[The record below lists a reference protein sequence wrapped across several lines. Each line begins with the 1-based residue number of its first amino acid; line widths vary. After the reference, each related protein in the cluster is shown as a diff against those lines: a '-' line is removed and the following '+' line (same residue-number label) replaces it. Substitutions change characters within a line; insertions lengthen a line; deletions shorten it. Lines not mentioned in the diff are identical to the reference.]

1 MGSKASIM
9 NKIAVYF
16 ILFLLTCAAA
26 GRAQDKDPGYR
37 IGPRDLIQIK
47 VDEDTRLNGS
57 SRVNEGGMINFT
69 LLGDVPVA
77 GKTTAEVGVV
87 LKKLLEEKYM
97 QRATVDV
104 EVLEFRSRPI
114 SIIGAIKLPG
124 NLGFSGRWTLL
135 EALTAAGGLLENHGN
150 VAYILRRA
158 DNGLSDQV
166 TIDLDDLLL
175 HGNSKLNIPIY
186 ANDLINVPATVEIT
200 IYCIGQVN
208 KPGALLFKSS
218 ERISL
223 LSAIA
228 HAGGLTDRASKKI
241 LVKRLAGASGPREI
255 TADFNKILA
264 GKEADVELRQGDVIV
279 VKESFF

>member
-1 MGSKASIM
+1 M
-9 NKIAVYF
+9 NRIAVYF
-16 ILFLLTCAAA
+16 SLFLLTCAAS
-26 GRAQDKDPGYR
+26 GRAQSKDSAYR
-37 IGPRDLIQIK
+37 IGPRDLIQVK
-47 VDEDTRLNGS
+47 VDEDTRLNGQ
-57 SRVNEGGMINFT
+57 SRVNEGGTINFT
-69 LLGDVPVA
+69 LLGDVQVA
-77 GKTTAEVGVV
+77 GKTTAEVGVI

-114 SIIGAIKLPG
+114 SIIGAVKQPG

-166 TIDLDDLLL
+166 TIDLDALLL
-175 HGNSKLNIPIY
+175 RGDPKLNIPIY

-200 IYCIGQVN
+200 IYCIGQVS

-241 LVKRLAGASGPREI
+241 LIKRPEGAAGAREI